1 MKLLQ
6 KYMWVATVFFYA
18 SSFAQNAYKE
28 GSTVKDFA
36 IGTMLNN
43 NAKLD
48 SFKQLQKDITIID
61 FFGTWCAPCIKAI
74 PHLQELQKKFGDKIS
89 IVLISTEEKDKL
101 SAFIKNRS
109 GFSFPLIVD
118 GDESITQ
125 LFQPPSYPYSVVVNK
140 DGTILSISNAAAL
153 NEAAIE
159 NWLTVK
165 KAVPMPV
172 VPTKKEDKP
181 IEQKPATATPKRTSN
196 KLVQLSQD
204 FMYAAKTN
212 GNAADFVKQLKIIPY
227 ENLIDQ
233 LKSDDDKKAFWI
245 NAYNGFTQY
254 FLKQNKEAYKIR
266 SKFFGAE
273 QIVIAGK
280 NFSLDDIEHG
290 ILRHSKIK
298 WAEGYLNKWFP
309 SKKEKALR
317 VEKLDYRLHF
327 ALNCGAQS
335 CPPIAFY
342 NPENINTQ
350 LDVATK
356 AFLSSE
362 AKYDAGTNIL
372 ELPKLMSWFRK
383 DFGGKKKMKVLAKQL
398 GIVPYDKNPS
408 IKFKNYSWNLYLDNY
423 EK

>member
-6 KYMWVATVFFYA
+6 KYIWVATVFFYA
-18 SSFAQNAYKE
+18 SSFAQIAYKE

-36 IGTMLNN
+36 IGTMLNS
-43 NAKLD
+43 NAKLG

-89 IVLISTEEKDKL
+89 IILISTEDKDKL

-254 FLKQNKEAYKIR
+254 FLKQNKEAYKSR

-383 DFGGKKKMKVLAKQL
+383 DFGGKKQMKILVKQL
-398 GIVPYDKNPS
+398 NIVPNDKNPS